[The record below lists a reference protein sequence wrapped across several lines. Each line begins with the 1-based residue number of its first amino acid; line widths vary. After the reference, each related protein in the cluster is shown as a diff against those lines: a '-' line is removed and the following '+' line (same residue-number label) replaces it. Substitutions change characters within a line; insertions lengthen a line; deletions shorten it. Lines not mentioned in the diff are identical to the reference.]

1 MNVPFPMQHEQ
12 PRHTTAL
19 VKHDHFPA
27 APSHAQPVHSTYP
40 YMNAHAGPEKHPC
53 CHRQP
58 SPPILVINSPNTK
71 KKGAGGF
78 SKRKEKQKKRVGN
91 FASSS
96 GRKAEERDDFLERNS
111 AKSWGQGELFL
122 GWPSEGVRG
131 EQSGLAC
138 FFVWLG
144 ESDKRGERVAILK
157 RRK

>member
-1 MNVPFPMQHEQ
+1 
-12 PRHTTAL
+12 
-19 VKHDHFPA
+19 
-27 APSHAQPVHSTYP
+27 
-40 YMNAHAGPEKHPC
+40 MNAHAGPKKHPC

-78 SKRKEKQKKRVGN
+78 SKRKEKQQKKRVGH

-122 GWPSEGVRG
+122 VWPSEGVRG

-138 FFVWLG
+138 FFVWLS
-144 ESDKRGERVAILK
+144 ESDKRGERLAILK

>member
-1 MNVPFPMQHEQ
+1 MVFLKG
-12 PRHTTAL
+12 R
-19 VKHDHFPA
+19 K
-27 APSHAQPVHSTYP
+27 S
-40 YMNAHAGPEKHPC
+40 KK
-53 CHRQP
+53 
-58 SPPILVINSPNTK
+58 NS
-71 KKGAGGF
+71 
-78 SKRKEKQKKRVGN
+78 VGH

-122 GWPSEGVRG
+122 GWPLEGVRG